1 MKTQTHT
8 FKKIWLLYTV
18 GFAVMAAGVF
28 WYFVYYGRSMVWDGS
43 TQDGLVQHL
52 QTLMYY
58 SKWLRGA
65 VRTILFDH
73 SLDIPTYSFGL
84 GYGDDILT
92 TLHYY
97 GIGDPFN
104 LLSVFVPVGKI
115 VWLYHILIVL
125 RLYLAG
131 LSFLVFHRYMDR
143 QRVYSV
149 PAYLLGAITYVFSAY
164 GIIASTRHP
173 FFINPMIWFPLILL
187 GTERIRRENRP
198 GLYVISLLLAAVSN
212 FYFLYMIAI
221 LTVLY
226 VFWREIPV
234 RGAQAWKAFFVR
246 VGKYLLYAA
255 ISALMSM
262 GVLLPVL
269 MRIIG
274 DTRMQREYE
283 VIRFFEPQYY
293 LQFLSRW
300 IGTPSVDTWCCLG
313 YGAAGVLCVIWMFR
327 NWKQN
332 QKLCILTITM
342 TAALMIPYCGY
353 VLNGFAYPSQRW
365 VWAYSLLI
373 GSIVLRQWDQITEC
387 CLGVRKTPERLIGI
401 GSETKTVPD
410 KQGGI
415 VSGGLLQ
422 TGLIVAA
429 LAAICKVLDDTLTAE
444 VSTQLLIA
452 AVLLLLIAARPL
464 FQKVRLQKI
473 LIVILVFASI
483 GNMADSWYSWRH
495 ADRISEFVTK
505 KSLHKTLWKTD
516 AMAVANTGGRDEF
529 YRYSGDDLKRNMSLM
544 AGLSTTQYF
553 WSMST
558 PLINQYMTDL
568 AVSDPKNLATL
579 YQGLDGRTVLNALAG
594 VKYYVTEDEDALPFG
609 YSHEKE
615 AEDLTGKYNI
625 YQNEMPLP
633 FGYTYDSVI
642 SEEEWKT
649 LSPVAKEQTMLRSAV
664 VADTDLGLSAGKLAD
679 GEMVKGYRVTIE
691 PDDDSVICEDGRIV
705 ITEEDTSVTLHVNG
719 SSPFNMSENLL
730 YIQNLDFQG
739 CTALDFYLDPS
750 VSGDMDQFAAEKYLK
765 MNPVR
770 RAKLRQEKRAAKD
783 VTEVVLTCLF
793 QTEDETADDG
803 KNTRSTT
810 DHTGER
816 MLYYANARNEFG
828 KGQTD
833 FLLNGGVFENDKC
846 VRSVRITFPKTGIY
860 TYDDISLIYTDM
872 SAYDAGILALSQ
884 DTLQDVDFH
893 EGACWN
899 ATNRITGSIELD
911 KKKLLC
917 LSMPYNT
924 GWQAYVNGQNQTI
937 LRVNGMFAGLVL
949 EPGEHE
955 VELVYKT
962 PYLKSGLLLVA
973 FGVLSLILITGIR
986 RRK

>member
-187 GTERIRRENRP
+187 GTERIRRENKP
-198 GLYVISLLLAAVSN
+198 GLYVISLWLAAVSN

-300 IGTPSVDTWCCLG
+300 IGSPSVDTWCCLG

-373 GSIVLRQWDQITEC
+373 GSIVLKEWDQLFADSDQTNESSQSISAMLLPAGLTIMVLAFVC
-387 CLGVRKTPERLIGI
+387 RL
-401 GSETKTVPD
+401 
-410 KQGGI
+410 
-415 VSGGLLQ
+415 
-422 TGLIVAA
+422 
-429 LAAICKVLDDTLTAE
+429 LDNTLNADD
-444 VSTQLLIA
+444 STHLLIA
-452 AVLLLLIAARPL
+452 ALLLLMFAVRPV
-464 FQKVRLQKI
+464 FRRKMLQKT
-473 LIVILVFASI
+473 LVIALVFVSLI
-483 GNMADSWYSWRH
+483 NMAATWYSWRSL
-495 ADRISEFVTK
+495 DRISEFVTK
-505 KSLHKTLWKTD
+505 KSLHKTVWKTD

-529 YRYSGDDLKRNMSLM
+529 YRYSGDNLKRNMSLM

-649 LSPVAKEQTMLRSAV
+649 LSPVAKEQTMLQAAV
-664 VADTDLGLSAGKLAD
+664 VADTGHGLSAGKPAAAD
-679 GEMVKGYRVTIE
+679 MTKECRVTIE
-691 PDDDSVICEDGRIV
+691 PADDSVICEDGRIV
-705 ITEEDTSVTLHVNG
+705 ITEEDTSVTLQVSA
-719 SSPFNMSENLL
+719 SSPYNIAENLL
-730 YIQNLDFQG
+730 YIKNLDFQG
-739 CTALDFYLDPS
+739 YTTLDFYLDSS
-750 VSGDMDQFAAEKYLK
+750 VTGDADQFAVEKYLK
-765 MNPVR
+765 MNSVR

-793 QTEDETADDG
+793 QTEDESAVDRENAHSVADH
-803 KNTRSTT
+803 N
-810 DHTGER
+810 GER

-833 FLLNGGVFENDKC
+833 FLLNGGVFEKENC
-846 VRSVRITFPKTGIY
+846 VKTIRITFPETGIY
-860 TYDDISLIYTDM
+860 TYDDISLICADL
-872 SAYDAGILALSQ
+872 SAYDAGIRALSQ

-893 EGACWN
+893 EGSCWN
-899 ATNRITGSIELD
+899 ATNRITGSIDLD
-911 KKKLLC
+911 QKKLLC

-924 GWQAYVNGQNQTI
+924 GWQAYVDGQNQTI

-955 VELVYKT
+955 IELVYET

-973 FGVLSLILITGIR
+973 FGVLSLILVTGIK

>member
-1 MKTQTHT
+1 MKTQKHT

-65 VRTILFDH
+65 ARTILFDH

-115 VWLYHILIVL
+115 VWLYHVLIVL

-143 QRVYSV
+143 QRVYSG

-164 GIIASTRHP
+164 GVIASTRHP

-187 GTERIRRENRP
+187 GTERIRRENKP
-198 GLYVISLLLAAVSN
+198 GLYVVSLWLAAVSN

-234 RGAQAWKAFFVR
+234 RGAAAWKAFFIR
-246 VGKYLLYAA
+246 LGKYLFYAA
-255 ISALMSM
+255 ISAMMSM

-269 MRIIG
+269 MRIIS

-293 LQFLSRW
+293 IQFLSRW

-313 YGAAGVLCVIWMFR
+313 YGAAGVLCFIWLFR
-327 NWKQN
+327 SWKQN
-332 QKLCILTITM
+332 RKLCILTIIM

-373 GSIVLRQWDQITEC
+373 GSIVLKEWDQLTEC
-387 CLGVRKTPERLIGI
+387 GSGFRSLLESFAGS
-401 GSETKTVPD
+401 GSETKKVMD
-410 KQGGI
+410 NKDRVASCGY
-415 VSGGLLQ
+415 VQ
-422 TGLIVAA
+422 TGLIVAGLA
-429 LAAICKVLDDTLTAE
+429 LICKLLDDTLTSE
-444 VSTQLLIA
+444 VSTQLMIA
-452 AVLLLLIAARPL
+452 TVLLLMIAARPL
-464 FQKVRLQKI
+464 FRKVRLQKI
-473 LIVILVFASI
+473 LVVILVFASLS
-483 GNMADSWYSWRH
+483 NMADGWYSWRH

-594 VKYYVTEDEDALPFG
+594 VKYYVTKDEDTLPYG

-615 AEDLTGKYNI
+615 SEDLTGRYNI

-649 LSPVAKEQTMLRSAV
+649 LSPVAKEQTMLQSAV
-664 VADTDLGLSAGKLAD
+664 VEDADIGLISGKPAD
-679 GEMVKGYRVTIE
+679 ARAKKCQVTIE

-705 ITEEDTSVTLHVNG
+705 ITEKDTSVTLFVNG
-719 SSPFNMSENLL
+719 TTPYSITENLL
-730 YIQNLDFQG
+730 YIQNLDFRG
-739 CTALDFYLDPS
+739 CTILDFYLDPS
-750 VSGDMDQFAAEKYLK
+750 ISGDADQFAVEKYLK

-770 RAKLRQEKRAAKD
+770 RAKIRHEKCAAKD

-793 QTEDETADDG
+793 QTEDEMAADG
-803 KNTRSTT
+803 NKIE

-872 SAYDAGILALSQ
+872 SAYDAGIRALSQ

-924 GWQAYVNGQNQTI
+924 GWQAYVDGQNQTI
-937 LRVNGMFAGLVL
+937 LRVNGMFSGLVL

-955 VELVYKT
+955 IELVYET

-973 FGVLSLILITGIR
+973 FGVLSLILVTGIR